1 MTITVSCPSCSTT
14 FPVDA
19 DKIPEGGVRAQCSAC
34 PEIFAVEKPEEI
46 AAESTFADTEASVAE
61 APVVEAP
68 VVEAPVVEAPV
79 VEAPVVEAP
88 VVEAP
93 VVEAPVVEAPVADPS
108 ASVEAPVVELDEV
121 EVPDEVKS
129 SFGADAEVV
138 ADIATETADEF
149 GEREISFGSIT
160 TEADEA
166 DPVEAGPAPTDDFGA
181 IELDAP
187 VGEVAEA
194 PAEAAPSAAPIQF
207 GKRTPE
213 DKARSLARSLVS
225 DLIAYNPDKHTE
237 ALASGTLVQVF
248 SEEIQKS
255 WKEYK
260 DQVDPDVI
268 TQGTFFN
275 DALNELLAN
284 GESVFDVEG

>member
-46 AAESTFADTEASVAE
+46 AAESTFADTEASVA
-61 APVVEAP
+61 
-68 VVEAPVVEAPV
+68 
-79 VEAPVVEAP
+79 EAPVVEAP